1 MFLPSPKCRLRLAAA
16 PLVVTSIVFSS
27 QQIWGQTA
35 LASFAGK
42 TVTIA
47 VGFGTGGDTMLSRLV
62 AAHLGNHLPG
72 KPNVV
77 VQNVPGAASV
87 KAAMLIYNKA
97 PKDGTTL
104 GLFLSALTVN
114 GVLNGAERHT
124 P

>member
-1 MFLPSPKCRLRLAAA
+1 MSSLPRSSAAR
-16 PLVVTSIVFSS
+16 VTSIVLSS
-27 QQIWGQTA
+27 QQSGGQTA

-47 VGFGTGGDTMLSRLV
+47 VGFGTGGGYDIYARLV
-62 AAHLGNHLPG
+62 ATHLGNHLSG

-87 KAAMLIYNKA
+87 KAAMLVYNKA

-104 GLFLSALTVN
+104 GLFLSAHDRYGPKTRC
-114 GVLNGAERHT
+114 EST
-124 P
+124 